1 MRADQTAEK
10 PVRRDTLA
18 KGVGRIPA
26 EYAGGAEVRPWVEG
40 HSDPPGDSLLEKVVE
55 PENMRRAWKQLRRN
69 KEAAGVDGRDIGE
82 TLEFLRTN
90 WADIRRQL
98 LEGTYTVGCKVKC
111 RISWSCFIKL
121 LFLGVLH

>member
-40 HSDPPGDSLLEKVVE
+40 HSDPPENLHSLGFQVRVKAGNLVI
-55 PENMRRAWKQLRRN
+55 NHQHGNRRMRTRKSGGVRAGGGQPPLATRFGGN
-69 KEAAGVDGRDIGE
+69 H
-82 TLEFLRTN
+82 
-90 WADIRRQL
+90 
-98 LEGTYTVGCKVKC
+98 VK
-111 RISWSCFIKL
+111 
-121 LFLGVLH
+121 G